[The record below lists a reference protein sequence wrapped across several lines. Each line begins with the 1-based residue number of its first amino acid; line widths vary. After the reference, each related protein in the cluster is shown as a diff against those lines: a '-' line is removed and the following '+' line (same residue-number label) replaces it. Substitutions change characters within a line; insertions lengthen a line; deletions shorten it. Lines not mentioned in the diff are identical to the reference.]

1 MWDKRESVCRER
13 ERVCKRACGR
23 NKEEG
28 GTRLRVRVELDE
40 DGDVR

>member
-1 MWDKRESVCRER
+1 VYVERESVCVSG
-13 ERVCKRACGR
+13 RVEDK
-23 NKEEG
+23 KKEG